1 MKNLFICCMTALTC
15 FSGFSA
21 MAQAIKTPAA
31 SPMQTIRQDF
41 ALSSIE
47 INYSRPAKKGRVIFG
62 DLVPYG
68 KLWRTGANA
77 VSKIKFGEDVTVGGV
92 AVKAG
97 EYAIYTIP
105 NKDSWEIILNKGL
118 TNWGVDGYKE
128 SDDVARFK
136 VKPETTAYAYESFTF
151 LIDGVLSEDSKI
163 SMAWDKTMV
172 SFTVKAEIKEKIYS
186 QIEDIMTSDK
196 RPYYQS
202 ASYYYENDKDLKQ
215 ALSWVDKAIEQNPD
229 AFWIVHLKAK
239 IQAKMGDKKGAK
251 TTAEQSIKLAQKA
264 ENQDYV
270 ALNLK
275 LIDSL

>member
-1 MKNLFICCMTALTC
+1 MKNLFTCCLITLTC

-21 MAQAIKTPAA
+21 LAQSIKSPAA

-47 INYSRPAKKGRVIFG
+47 INYSRPAKKGRAIFG

-68 KLWRTGANA
+68 KLWRTGANG

-92 AVKAG
+92 AVPAG

-105 NKDSWEIILNKGL
+105 NKDSWEVILNKGL

-128 SDDVARFK
+128 TDDVARFK
-136 VKPETTAYAYESFTF
+136 VKPEMTALSYESFTF
-151 LIDGVLSEDSKI
+151 LIDGVLSEDANV

-172 SFTVKAEIKEKIYS
+172 TFSVKASIKDKIFA
-186 QIEDIMTSDK
+186 QIEDVMTKDK

-215 ALSWVDKAIEQNPD
+215 ALAWVDKAIEQYPE
-229 AFWIVHLKAK
+229 AYWVVHLKAK
-239 IQAKMGDKKGAK
+239 IQAKLGDKKGAK
-251 TTAEQSIKLAQKA
+251 ATAEESIKLAQK
-264 ENQDYV
+264 EGNQDYV

>member
-1 MKNLFICCMTALTC
+1 MKNIFICCMIALSC

-68 KLWRTGANA
+68 KLWRTGANG

-118 TNWGVDGYKE
+118 TNWGIDGYKE

-136 VKPETTAYAYESFTF
+136 VKPEASATAYESFTF

-172 SFTVKAEIKEKIYS
+172 SFTVKANIQEKIYS
-186 QIEDIMTSDK
+186 QIEDIMTKDK

-215 ALSWVDKAIEQNPD
+215 ALAWADKAVEQNPD

-251 TTAEQSIKLAQKA
+251 ATAEQSIALAQKA

>member
-1 MKNLFICCMTALTC
+1 MKNLFICCMIALTC

-77 VSKIKFGEDVTVGGV
+77 VSKIKFGEDVTVGSV

-136 VKPETTAYAYESFTF
+136 VKPETSAIAYESFTF

-172 SFTVKAEIKEKIYS
+172 SFSVKANIQEKIYS
-186 QIEDIMTSDK
+186 QIEEVMTKDK
-196 RPYYQS
+196 RPYFQS

-215 ALSWVDKAIEQNPD
+215 ALAWTDKAIEQSPD
-229 AFWIVHLKAK
+229 AFWVVHLKAK
-239 IQAKMGDKKGAK
+239 IQAKMGDKKAAK
-251 TTAEQSIKLAQKA
+251 ATAEQSIKLAQKA